1 MEIFFGASLAGGL
14 RVPTREAARGRLPE
28 ALTSDSTPCVD
39 SACYRR
45 NRLQKFGRVLKALP
59 RVFLEKQFK
68 ENNDR
73 LRDMFEFFER

>member
-1 MEIFFGASLAGGL
+1 MQ
-14 RVPTREAARGRLPE
+14 

-45 NRLQKFGRVLKALP
+45 YRLQKFGRVLKTP
-59 RVFLEKQFK
+59 PGVFLQQYLK

-73 LRDMFEFFER
+73 LRDTFELFER